1 MNFQNPVSGRITSR
15 FGPRKHPITG
25 QTKSFHNGIDIA
37 VPIGTDVLA
46 PDSGRISEV
55 WENEKGG
62 KCMAIIGRTGIR
74 FGFAHLDQQLRKVGE
89 IVNAGDVIAKSGN
102 TGGSTGPHLHFTVK
116 QNGNWVNPETYF
128 KF

>member
-1 MNFQNPVSGRITSR
+1 MNFQKPLSGRITSR

-25 QTKSFHNGIDIA
+25 KVGAFHNGIDISA
-37 VPIGTDVLA
+37 PVGTDIVA

-55 WENEKGG
+55 WESSKGG
-62 KCMAIIGRTGIR
+62 KCMAMIGRTGIR

-89 IVNAGDVIAKSGN
+89 IVDRGDLIAKSGN
-102 TGGSTGPHLHFTVK
+102 SGASTGPHLHFTVK